1 MQQGCRK
8 RGIDDV
14 LLLLLHPG
22 DEPGAGAG
30 GETVIPQG
38 VERET
43 FELGLI
49 VLRKEVEREH
59 KRFDR
64 VQAEQSNSLGEVVNT
79 AAESEAGRVD
89 QLQDLGTQLSVLGDD
104 LTDLLDRG
112 VRQPQCL
119 HHLGEQGREAG
130 QRLHP

>member
-14 LLLLLHPG
+14 LFLLLHPG
-22 DEPGAGAG
+22 DEPGASAR
-30 GETVIPQG
+30 GEAVLPQG

-43 FELGLI
+43 YELGLV

-59 KRFDR
+59 ERFDR
-64 VQAEQSNSLGEVVNT
+64 VQTEQSNSLGEVVNT
-79 AAESEAGRVD
+79 VAEAEAGRVD

-104 LTDLLDRG
+104 LTDLLD
-112 VRQPQCL
+112 
-119 HHLGEQGREAG
+119 
-130 QRLHP
+130 